1 TVYVGEPGVVPE
13 GEDLVLEEVPFPE
26 EPFEEVR
33 RPNLVGHGKSKGRR
47 LVKPEESPQP
57 AMTPEQRL
65 LILDTWQRSGLPA
78 GDFAALVGMSKH
90 TLYAWKKRFD
100 ADGPAGLMDQ
110 PRGAPT
116 GSRLPDL

>member
-65 LILDTWQRSGLPA
+65 LILDTWLRSCLPA
-78 GDFAALVGMSKH
+78 GDFAGLVGLSRH
-90 TLYAWKKRFD
+90 TLYGWKKKFD
-100 ADGPAGLMDQ
+100 QLSPGGLLDQ
-110 PRGAPT
+110 TPR
-116 GSRLPDL
+116 S